1 MASENTGDTVDVG
14 PQRISPSS
22 AGRVEAQ
29 SRSVIRELQNASF
42 DTPAELM
49 TDAETLRSLAI
60 RISRERFS
68 LNSCFARTES
78 LAMVR
83 DIDALA
89 RKIEGL
95 AATCHARAREL
106 AVRNG

>member
-1 MASENTGDTVDVG
+1 MASENSGDIG

-22 AGRVEAQ
+22 AGRVESQ
-29 SRSVIRELQNASF
+29 SRSIIRELQNANF
-42 DTPAELM
+42 DSPGELM
-49 TDAETLRSLAI
+49 TDAETLRSLAMK
-60 RISRERFS
+60 ISRERFT
-68 LNSCFARTES
+68 LNSCFARTEA

-95 AATCHARAREL
+95 AATCHARALEL
-106 AVRNG
+106 AKRNG